1 MAAPHLGIAGL
12 MPRSVERLV
21 DLMGAPYGGRTMKQL
36 FLRDARCGAPR
47 RGVPPRAAVA
57 LLLAHV
63 ARAAAAAQ
71 HEALVLG
78 ALAHLGPRGARR
90 PQALTRETMMHVL
103 FM

>member
-47 RGVPPRAAVA
+47 R
-57 LLLAHV
+57 
-63 ARAAAAAQ
+63 
-71 HEALVLG
+71 
-78 ALAHLGPRGARR
+78 PRGARR
-90 PQALTRETMMHVL
+90 PRALTREAMMHVL